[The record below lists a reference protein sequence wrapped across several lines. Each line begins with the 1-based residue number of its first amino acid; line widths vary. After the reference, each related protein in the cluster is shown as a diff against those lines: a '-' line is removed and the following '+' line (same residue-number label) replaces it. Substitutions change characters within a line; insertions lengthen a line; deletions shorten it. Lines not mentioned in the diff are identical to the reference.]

1 MRLPITLAVLAISVC
16 EVHAQATPPCTAPC
30 TKSQLLN
37 DVQTQF
43 PDNTVGA
50 ITPSILRNFQSNLI
64 NSSMA
69 TSPVGAGAYT
79 CYVGTT
85 GLPGTCTA
93 ALGLSLGGT
102 GATTQPAAA
111 AAIFPS
117 PVRTGDIAYWN
128 GSAWGTIPGN
138 NTATGVLEQT
148 NAGVPSWVSGSAAAQ
163 LVFPTPTRSGDVVY
177 WNGSSWVT
185 LPGNNSGTQVLSEN
199 ASGSPAWLP
208 SAVFPATTRAGD
220 VMYWNGTAWVT
231 LAGNFSGTQ
240 VLTENSSGVPSW
252 TTPGTV
258 TSVTAGTG
266 LSGGAITTTGTI
278 SLNVSSI
285 SASLPADV
293 SLTNTANY
301 FIGPSVSQ
309 GTTGTWWASGSVTL
323 TDTAGSATF
332 YCKLWDGVTIIS
344 SVAVNSPGVG
354 AAENAALSG
363 YIASPAGNIRIECR
377 DITAIT
383 GKILFNVTGNSKD
396 STLSAARIQ

>member
-1 MRLPITLAVLAISVC
+1 MRLLLTFAILVLSVC

-50 ITPSILRNFQSNLI
+50 ITPSILRNFQTNLI

-69 TSPVGAGAYT
+69 TSPVGAGAFT

-85 GLPGTCTA
+85 GLLGACTS
-93 ALGLSLGGT
+93 ALGLALGGT
-102 GATTQPAAA
+102 GATTQPGAA

-138 NTATGVLEQT
+138 NTTTGVLEQT
-148 NAGVPSWVSGSAAAQ
+148 NAGVPSWVSGSAAAP

-177 WNGSSWVT
+177 WNGTSWQT
-185 LPGNNSGTQVLSEN
+185 FPGNNSGSQVLSEN
-199 ASGSPAWLP
+199 ASGVPSWIP
-208 SAVFPATTRAGD
+208 SAIFPTTIRAGD
-220 VMYWNGTAWVT
+220 IMYWNGSAWVT
-231 LAGNFSGTQ
+231 LGGNFSGTQ

-266 LSGGAITTTGTI
+266 LSGGVITTTGTVAI
-278 SLNVSSI
+278 NM
-285 SASLPADV
+285 PY
-293 SLTNTANY
+293 LTNALSGDLAVSTTY
-301 FIGPSVSQ
+301 VDGPTVAQ
-309 GTTGTWWASGSVTL
+309 GTSGTWWANATIVGFDT
-323 TDTAGSATF
+323 TAGVTF
-332 YCKLWDGVTIIS
+332 ICKLWDNTTVMASGFLYLPNASTGGSLSLAGAIS
-344 SVAVNSPGVG
+344 SPT
-354 AAENAALSG
+354 
-363 YIASPAGNIRIECR
+363 GNIRISC
-377 DITAIT
+377 
-383 GKILFNVTGNSKD
+383 KD
-396 STLSAARIQ
+396 SATTGSMKANQSGNGKDSIISAIRIQ

>member
-1 MRLPITLAVLAISVC
+1 MRLLITFAILVLSVC
-16 EVHAQATPPCTAPC
+16 ELHAQATPPCTAPC

-69 TSPVGAGAYT
+69 TAPTGSGAFT

-85 GLPGTCTA
+85 GLLGACTS
-93 ALGLSLGGT
+93 ALGLALGGT

-111 AAIFPS
+111 AAIFPP
-117 PVRTGDIAYWN
+117 PVRAGDITYWN

-138 NTATGVLEQT
+138 NTATGLLQQT
-148 NAGVPSWVSGSAAAQ
+148 NAGVPTWVSGSIVTP
-163 LVFPTPTRSGDVVY
+163 LVLPTPTRSGDVVY
-177 WNGSSWVT
+177 YNGTSWLT

-199 ASGSPAWLP
+199 ASGTPSWVP
-208 SAVFPATTRAGD
+208 SAVFPSTTRAGD

-231 LAGNFSGTQ
+231 LAGNFTGTQ

-278 SLNVSSI
+278 ALNMGFLSSSLG
-285 SASLPADV
+285 ADV
-293 SLTNTANY
+293 SLTPINTY
-301 FIGPSVSQ
+301 LDGPSVSQ
-309 GTTGTWWASGSVTL
+309 GTSGTWFASGTVTL
-323 TDTAGSATF
+323 SDTAANVAF
-332 YCKLWDGVTIIS
+332 ICKLWDGTTIMSSGATVQGTVTASITM
-344 SVAVNSPGVG
+344 G
-354 AAENAALSG
+354 LSG
-363 YIASPAGNIRIECR
+363 FIASPAGNIRITCKNTT
-377 DITAIT
+377 DAT
-383 GKILFNVTGNSKD
+383 GKILFNLSGNSKD
-396 STLSAARIQ
+396 STVNALRIQ